1 MKVTLPARLA
11 LPQLH
16 NPAERSRILAVDF
29 ATNHQGRE
37 YDLPEVEYLVSLWI
51 DAEMPI
57 FCADKVMFMVQEQ
70 SPEVAEFHSVNGGTA
85 KDLSAGV
92 NQLLAALAVNYEF
105 AATYY
110 DNPRVN
116 DLLKH
121 ADFPVTCTRLDDGQD
136 RTFEAKFDLR
146 SL

>member
-1 MKVTLPARLA
+1 MKTVFPARLTCPPLHP
-11 LPQLH
+11 LP
-16 NPAERSRILAVDF
+16 ERSRIISLDFLA
-29 ATNHQGRE
+29 NHQGRE
-37 YDLPEVEYLVSLWI
+37 YDVLEVNYLVGLWI
-51 DAEMPI
+51 EAKMPV
-57 FCADKVMFMVQEQ
+57 FCTENVMFMAQEQ
-70 SPEVAEFHSVNGGTA
+70 VPEIAEFHSVNGGSA

-92 NQLLAALAVNYEF
+92 NKLLAALALHYEY
-105 AATYY
+105 AVTYY

-121 ADFPVTCTRLDDGQD
+121 ADFPVICTRLDAGQD